1 MNALRS
7 ARTKNVSVTKKSKKY
22 MNVRVKATGEVVTI
36 ISVDDDGLGMLKV
49 LDSKL
54 HHVLYRAE
62 DLERIPDA
70 SKWEEV
76 RNNASIAAMQG
87 LMAQSWHIDPKE
99 IADIVVKCADALVS
113 RLKQI
118 DKVPKRDE

>member
-1 MNALRS
+1 MAV
-7 ARTKNVSVTKKSKKY
+7 ARAAIVYPLNGKY
-22 MNVRVKATGEVVTI
+22 VVIGGNGRVKAQKQLGKKEIPVITLP
-36 ISVDDDGLGMLKV
+36 VDTPVEKIR
-49 LDSKL
+49 
-54 HHVLYRAE
+54 HVLYRAE

-87 LMAQSWHIDPKE
+87 LMAQSWQIEPKE
-99 IADIVVKCADALVS
+99 MADIAVKYADALVS

-118 DKVPKRDE
+118 DKVPNRDDK

>member
-1 MNALRS
+1 MNA
-7 ARTKNVSVTKKSKKY
+7 
-22 MNVRVKATGEVVTI
+22 RVKATGEVVTI
-36 ISVDDDGLGMLKV
+36 ISVDDDGLGMIKV
-49 LDSKL
+49 IDGKL
-54 HHVLYRAE
+54 RHVLYRAE

-87 LMAQSWHIDPKE
+87 LMAQSWHIEPKE
-99 IADIVVKCADALVS
+99 MADIAVKCADALVS

-118 DKVPKRDE
+118 DKVPKRDDK